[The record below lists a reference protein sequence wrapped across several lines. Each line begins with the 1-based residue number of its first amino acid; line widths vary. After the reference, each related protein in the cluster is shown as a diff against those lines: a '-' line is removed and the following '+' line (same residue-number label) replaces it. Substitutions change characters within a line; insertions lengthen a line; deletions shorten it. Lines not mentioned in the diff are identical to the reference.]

1 MGRAVFVSQGCR
13 NIEEA
18 ARHGAWKG
26 GNVQKS
32 NSGQDRI

>member
-1 MGRAVFVSQGCR
+1 MDRTVFVSQGYG
-13 NIEEA
+13 NIEKP

-32 NSGQDRI
+32 NSG